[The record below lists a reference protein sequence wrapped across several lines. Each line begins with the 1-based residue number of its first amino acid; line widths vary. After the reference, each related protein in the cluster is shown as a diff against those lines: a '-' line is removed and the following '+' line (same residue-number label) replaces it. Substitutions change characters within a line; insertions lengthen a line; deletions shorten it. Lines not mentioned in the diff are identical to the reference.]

1 MDILEVFNAALGSPA
16 IRQAS
21 AWLGESEENT
31 RAAVR
36 SVGPT
41 LMAGVLQRAGT
52 PAGVS
57 EIFRQVTGDRI
68 DSGIAGR
75 LVGLFGNRGSFESL
89 QTTGESLTGML
100 FGERTGNVA
109 NAISQVSGVQPNSA
123 MTLLSMGVP
132 LLFGMLKKYITQNNL
147 DTSAFSS
154 LLSRQQR
161 TLERHLMDNRIAG
174 ALGFGST
181 AELLGSL
188 PAVGA
193 PQSVTQR
200 AAPMNGRDRSWLPWA
215 TAAAVAVLGVMF
227 FVSRTAEHQET
238 SSGGVQVAEVA
249 DTAAPSGAAVPTSVY
264 FESGDANID
273 QEDRL
278 RIASVAQSAR
288 SADRPVAI
296 TGYTDR
302 NGDENRNRE
311 LANDRALAVR
321 DALVSEGVAESKIV
335 VDPPRTVSGSG
346 SDDEGRRVDIDMR

>member
-36 SVGPT
+36 SVGPV

-132 LLFGMLKKYITQNNL
+132 LLFGTLKKYVTQNNL
-147 DTSAFSS
+147 DASAFSS

-161 TLERHLMDNRIAG
+161 TLERHLLDNRIAG

-193 PQSVTQR
+193 PQSAAHR
-200 AAPMNGRDRSWLPWA
+200 ASPMNGRDRSWLPWA

-227 FVSRTAEHQET
+227 FVSRTAEYQET
-238 SSGGVQVAEVA
+238 PSGAVRVGEVA
-249 DTAAPSGAAVPTSVY
+249 DSAGNVPTSVY

-288 SADRPVAI
+288 SADRPLAI

-302 NGDENRNRE
+302 TGDESRNQE
-311 LANDRALAVR
+311 LANDRAMAVR
-321 DALVSEGVAESKIV
+321 DALLSEGVAESQIV
-335 VDPPRTVSGSG
+335 MDPLRPVTGSG
-346 SDDEGRRVDIDMR
+346 SDDEARRVDIDMR